1 MIDRYQCE
9 GDAFCQ
15 PIRCNS
21 SSASHRYLII
31 KKNYERVLLFFVFN
45 LLAKV
50 GVYLNEEAN
59 KDCGGTANHGPH
71 EEVAV
76 ANGFLQPAS
85 GHTRKHHAQSHE
97 ASTDSVV

>member
-1 MIDRYQCE
+1 M
-9 GDAFCQ
+9 
-15 PIRCNS
+15 
-21 SSASHRYLII
+21 
-31 KKNYERVLLFFVFN
+31 LLFFVFN

-50 GVYLNEEAN
+50 GINLNEEAN

-85 GHTRKHHAQSHE
+85 GHARKHHTQSHE